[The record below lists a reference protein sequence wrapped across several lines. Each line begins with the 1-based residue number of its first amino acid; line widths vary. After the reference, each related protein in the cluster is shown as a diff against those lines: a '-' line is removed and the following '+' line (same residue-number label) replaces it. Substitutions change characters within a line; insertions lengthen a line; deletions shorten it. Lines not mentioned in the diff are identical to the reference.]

1 MREIVI
7 SNEVIKTQDYIRSD
21 DKYKCY
27 VTVIWHKWGLDH
39 NDDSNVILYPD
50 VTYHIPTTE
59 KWETTTLNHGKF
71 LIKWLKQHTN
81 YNISF
86 NLDHYSYVYKELKK
100 ELGRIKKGDVR
111 FKQEPCILHVACKTL
126 NDAQKLLKKAQS
138 AGWKRSG
145 IISSKEGFVCE
156 LMSTEKLEFPIIS
169 NGKILVGDDF
179 LKIVIKKSNENLKK
193 SWDNIWGLEKSI

>member
-7 SNEVIKTQDYIRSD
+7 NNEVIKTQDYIRSD

-100 ELGRIKKGDVR
+100 ELEKWGRETETINSIRTKKGFAPLSDL
-111 FKQEPCILHVACKTL
+111 QDIIL
-126 NDAQKLLKKAQS
+126 D
-138 AGWKRSG
+138 
-145 IISSKEGFVCE
+145 KE
-156 LMSTEKLEFPIIS
+156 
-169 NGKILVGDDF
+169 
-179 LKIVIKKSNENLKK
+179 KIVKNK
-193 SWDNIWGLEKSI
+193 

>member
-1 MREIVI
+1 ML
-7 SNEVIKTQDYIRSD
+7 NF
-21 DKYKCY
+21 
-27 VTVIWHKWGLDH
+27 
-39 NDDSNVILYPD
+39 
-50 VTYHIPTTE
+50 E
-59 KWETTTLNHGKF
+59 K
-71 LIKWLKQHTN
+71 LKQRALSKEDKSSKANQRFALNRPSVANPKEYWDYKIRALCESINSKEEYYTTSSCSGRVVLIEDEDKKGPGLFYFVSHDKIT
-81 YNISF
+81 
-86 NLDHYSYVYKELKK
+86 LKELKK